1 VKSALIYA
9 RLPPDAVIRDPD
21 FVFSLPKEP
30 SVTSGPNA
38 MAHAVAALYARDR
51 IAEIGK
57 LAVWGLTAFAE
68 FLPRV
73 LKDTN
78 GVPAREKTPR
88 GAWACGAVMVA
99 R

>member
-1 VKSALIYA
+1 MKSALIYA

-57 LAVWGLTAFAE
+57 LAVWGLTAF
-68 FLPRV
+68 P
-73 LKDTN
+73 
-78 GVPAREKTPR
+78 PARKRR
-88 GAWACGAVMVA
+88 GAHGHVVRLWWRGDGSTKYRYPEGRSV
-99 R
+99 